1 MTVTVT
7 VIFIYS
13 CQNLFSFLVSIYI
26 CDAMNYEQTLDYLF
40 AKLPMF
46 SRVGSTAIKTG
57 LGNTIAL
64 CDFLNNPQKKFRT
77 IHVAGTNGKGSVS
90 HMLAAILQTAG
101 YKTGLYTSPHLKDFR
116 ERIKVNGE
124 MISKEFVTDFTE
136 KIKPVV
142 ETIEPS
148 FFEITV
154 AMAFDYF
161 ASQEIDIAIIEVGLG
176 GRLDSTNI
184 IIPEIS
190 VITNIGWDHMNLLG
204 DSLDKI
210 AYEKAGIIK
219 KKVPV
224 VIGESIAETRLVFE
238 TVASE
243 HNAPLFFASEKREVM
258 NWKWE
263 KHELIAETAEK
274 NKVDHQ
280 VFYLDLPGIYQT
292 KNLLT
297 VLETCFQLQ
306 QRGWQISDEH
316 LHKGLQHAK
325 RITGLHG
332 RWELI
337 HTQPTIALDVAHNS
351 DGIQQLI
358 EQIELTDHNNLHIV
372 LGMVKDKEID
382 KVLSLLPHLATYYFT
397 QAHIPRAIDAN
408 LLKEKAERYNL
419 RGQVYPDVNNALSAA
434 KDKAHK
440 NDLIIVCGSVFLVG
454 EVNY

>member
-1 MTVTVT
+1 V
-7 VIFIYS
+7 
-13 CQNLFSFLVSIYI
+13 
-26 CDAMNYEQTLDYLF
+26 
-40 AKLPMF
+40 
-46 SRVGSTAIKTG
+46 
-57 LGNTIAL
+57 
-64 CDFLNNPQKKFRT
+64 
-77 IHVAGTNGKGSVS
+77 H
-90 HMLAAILQTAG
+90 
-101 YKTGLYTSPHLKDFR
+101 
-116 ERIKVNGE
+116 GE
-124 MISKEFVTDFTE
+124 MVNKEFVIHFTE
-136 KIKPVV
+136 KIKPVI
-142 ETIEPS
+142 ESIEPS

-161 ASQEIDIAIIEVGLG
+161 ASQKVDIAIIEVGLG

-184 IIPEIS
+184 ITPEVS

-204 DSLDKI
+204 DTLSKI

-219 KKVPV
+219 QSIPV
-224 VIGESIAETRLVFE
+224 VIGQTIPETKTVFE

-243 HNAPLFFASEKREVM
+243 HNSPFYTASQKREVM

-263 KHELIAETAEK
+263 KHELIIETAEK

-280 VFYLDLPGIYQT
+280 VFHLDLPGIYQT

-306 QRGWQISDEH
+306 QKGWEINDEH
-316 LHKGLQHAK
+316 LHKGLQHTK

-332 RWELI
+332 RWEII
-337 HTQPTIALDVAHNS
+337 HSQPTIALDVAHNT

-358 EQIELTDHNNLHIV
+358 EQIELTDHNDLHII

-382 KVLSLLPHLATYYFT
+382 KVLSLLPHQAIYYFT
-397 QAHIPRAIDAN
+397 QAHTPRAIDAAI
-408 LLKEKAERYNL
+408 LKEKAEGYNL
-419 RGQVYPDVNNALSAA
+419 KGQVYSDVNDALSVA

-440 NDLIIVCGSVFLVG
+440 NDLVIVCGSVFLVG